1 MQSKFDL
8 AKEAYQAIISANGM
22 PQHIQSVAWRQ
33 LGMCQNTYMFYA
45 PLRFLSLF
53 AKLNWCSSERQ
64 TSIRL
69 VIYSG

>member
-33 LGMCQNTYMFYA
+33 LGVYQLVWYMLYQKSAIDINIIDIIIF
-45 PLRFLSLF
+45 
-53 AKLNWCSSERQ
+53 
-64 TSIRL
+64 
-69 VIYSG
+69 